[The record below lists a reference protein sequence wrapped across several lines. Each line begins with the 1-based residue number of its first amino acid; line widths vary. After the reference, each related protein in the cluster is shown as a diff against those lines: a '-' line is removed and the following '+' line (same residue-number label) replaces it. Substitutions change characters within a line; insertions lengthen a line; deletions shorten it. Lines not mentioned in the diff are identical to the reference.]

1 MIASVAVR
9 ALCEFSAKV
18 GDLDLRFTPSP
29 TALEGIQGHQRVV
42 ARRGAG
48 YESEIALEGVFQGLR
63 VRGRADGYD
72 PARNRLEE
80 IKTHRGDLARQ
91 PHNHRQLHWAQ
102 AKVYAW
108 LLCQVRGLDT
118 IDVALVYLDVDSDRQ
133 TVFLEPHSAD
143 ELRQFFEAQCICFVE
158 WAKAQAQ
165 RLGERD
171 QGLQALGFP
180 YAQFRQGQRQ
190 LAETLYKAVSTGRC
204 LMAQASTGIGKTLG
218 TLFPLLKAMVP
229 QQLDKVFFLTAK
241 TPGRALALDAV
252 RQVTAQGTLP
262 ALRTLELI
270 ARDKAC
276 EHPGLACHGEAC
288 PLAKG
293 FYDRLPAAREAAA
306 RVPMLDRAALRE
318 VALAHQVCPYYLGQ
332 EMARWV
338 DVVVADYNYYFD
350 AHALLFGLSQVNQWR
365 VAVLVDEAHNLVE
378 RGRAMY
384 SASLDQ
390 GQLLALRQA
399 KPEGLASALER
410 LNRQW
415 NALYK
420 GQRAPY
426 QAVEQV
432 PTAFLGALQQCLGL
446 IQERMEQSPAGLDP
460 ALLQFYFQAL
470 QFSRVAEGFDEHY
483 LFDVS
488 LRDGPRSRK
497 LATLALRNV
506 VPARLLAPRMSAAR
520 SVTLFSATLG
530 PRQFYADLLGMPGD
544 TAWLDVSAPFRAEQL
559 QVRIASQVSTR
570 YQQRQ
575 ASLAPIVELIAEQ
588 YQRQPG
594 NYLAF
599 FSSFEYLAQ
608 VAGLFAQ
615 RYPGIAQWAQAPG
628 MDETAREAFLG
639 RFVAEGQGIGFAVL
653 GGAFGEGVDLP
664 GSRLIGAFVA
674 TLGLPQVNPVNEQ
687 FKQRLGRQ
695 FGAGFDYAY
704 LYPGVRKVIQAAG
717 RVIRGDQDRG
727 VLLLIDERFADAR
740 VQQMFPSWWGV
751 PSVHTSVPPSHG
763 VETPST
769 LRVPTPTSR

>member
-1 MIASVAVR
+1 MSYKVAVR

-29 TALEGIQGHQRVV
+29 TAQEGIEGHRRVV
-42 ARRGAG
+42 ARRAAG
-48 YESEIALEGVFQGLR
+48 YEAEVALEGQYQGLQ

-72 PARNRLEE
+72 PVANRLEE
-80 IKTHRGDLARQ
+80 IKTYRGDLARQ
-91 PHNHRQLHWAQ
+91 PANHRQLHWAQ

-108 LLCQVRGLDT
+108 LMCQARQLPA
-118 IDVALVYLDVDSDRQ
+118 IEVALVYLDVDNDGQ
-133 TVFLEPHSAD
+133 TLISEPYRA
-143 ELRQFFEAQCICFVE
+143 EVLREFFETQCRRFLAWAQGQE
-158 WAKAQAQ
+158 Q
-165 RLGERD
+165 RLADRD
-171 QGLQALGFP
+171 RGLQALAFP
-180 YAQFRQGQRQ
+180 YPQFRQGQRQ

-229 QQLDKVFFLTAK
+229 QQLDKLYFLTAK
-241 TPGRALALDAV
+241 TPGRALALDAL
-252 RQVTAQGTLP
+252 RQVHAASPQP

-276 EHPGLACHGEAC
+276 EYPGKACHGESC
-288 PLAKG
+288 PLAQG

-306 RVPMLDRAALRE
+306 QQPLLDRDTLRE

-338 DVVVADYNYYFD
+338 DVLVADYNYYFD
-350 AHALLFGLSQVNQWR
+350 AHALLFGLAQANQWR

-378 RGRAMY
+378 RGRGMY

-390 GQLLALRQA
+390 GQLLALRQS
-399 KPEGLASALER
+399 KPPGLTSALDR

-420 GQRAPY
+420 AQRAPY
-426 QAVEQV
+426 EASERL
-432 PTAFLGALQQCLGL
+432 PEGLLSALQQCIGL
-446 IQERMEQSPAGLDP
+446 IQERLNQQPTELDP
-460 ALLQFYFQAL
+460 QVLQFFYQAL
-470 QFSRVAEGFDEHY
+470 QFSRVAELFDEHF
-483 LFDVS
+483 LFDITQ
-488 LRDGPRSRK
+488 REGPRKRR
-497 LATLALRNV
+497 LATLCLRNV
-506 VPARLLAPRMSAAR
+506 NPARLLGPRMQAAR
-520 SVTLFSATLG
+520 SVTLFSATLS
-530 PRQFYADLLGMPGD
+530 PRHFYTDLLGMPAD
-544 TAWLDVSAPFRAEQL
+544 TAWLEVAAPFRAEQL
-559 QVRIASQVSTR
+559 EVRIASQVSTR
-570 YQQRQ
+570 YHERQ
-575 ASLAPIVELIAEQ
+575 ASLAPIVALIAEQ

-599 FSSFEYLAQ
+599 FSSFEYLQQ
-608 VAGLFAQ
+608 VAGLLAEQ
-615 RYPGIAQWAQAPG
+615 HPAITLWAQAPG
-628 MDETAREAFLG
+628 MDEAARQAFLE
-639 RFVAEGQGIGFAVL
+639 RFVADGQGVGFAVL

-664 GSRLIGAFVA
+664 GTRLIGAFVA

-727 VLLLIDERFADAR
+727 VLVLIDQRFAEAR
-740 VQQMFPSWWGV
+740 VQQMFPSWWRTA
-751 PSVHTSVPPSHG
+751 S
-763 VETPST
+763 E
-769 LRVPTPTSR
+769 

>member
-1 MIASVAVR
+1 MSYSVAVR

-29 TALEGIQGHQRVV
+29 TAQEGMEGHRRVV
-42 ARRGAG
+42 ARRAAD
-48 YESEIALEGVFQGLR
+48 YESEVALEGQFESLR

-72 PARNRLEE
+72 PSCNRLEE
-80 IKTHRGDLARQ
+80 IKTYRGDLARQ
-91 PHNHRQLHWAQ
+91 PANHRQLHWAQ

-108 LLCQVRGLDT
+108 LMCQARQLPA
-118 IDVALVYLDVDSDRQ
+118 IDVALVYLDVDSDGQ
-133 TVFLEPHSAD
+133 TLISEHHSAA
-143 ELRQFFEAQCICFVE
+143 ELQAFFETQCRRFLR
-158 WAKAQAQ
+158 WAEHQQQ
-165 RLGERD
+165 RLAERD
-171 QGLQALGFP
+171 RSLQALGFP

-241 TPGRALALDAV
+241 TPGRALALDAM
-252 RQVTAQGTLP
+252 RQITDATPQP

-276 EHPGLACHGEAC
+276 EHPDKACHGESC
-288 PLAKG
+288 PLAQG

-306 RVPMLDRAALRE
+306 GLPLLDRAQLRE

-338 DVVVADYNYYFD
+338 DLVVADYNYYFD
-350 AHALLFGLSQVNQWR
+350 AHALLFSLAQANQWR

-378 RGRAMY
+378 RGRGMY

-390 GQLLALRQA
+390 GQLLALRQS
-399 KPEGLASALER
+399 KPQGLSSALDR

-420 GQRAPY
+420 EQRAPY
-426 QAVEQV
+426 QASEQL
-432 PTAFLGALQQCLGL
+432 PDAFLRALQQCIGL
-446 IQERMEQSPAGLDP
+446 IQERLNQAPAEVD
-460 ALLQFYFQAL
+460 AQVLQFFYQAL
-470 QFSRVAEGFDEHY
+470 QFSRVAELFDEY
-483 LFDVS
+483 FIFDITVRDS
-488 LRDGPRSRK
+488 LRKRR
-497 LATLALRNV
+497 LATLCLRNIT
-506 VPARLLAPRMSAAR
+506 PARLLAPRMQAAR
-520 SVTLFSATLG
+520 SVTLFSATLS
-530 PRQFYADLLGMPGD
+530 PRHFYSDLLGMPAD
-544 TAWLDVSAPFRAEQL
+544 TAWLEVAAPFRAEQL
-559 QVRIASQVSTR
+559 EVRIASQVSTR
-570 YQQRQ
+570 YRERH

-588 YQRQPG
+588 YQRKPG

-599 FSSFEYLAQ
+599 FSSFEYLQQ
-608 VAGLFAQ
+608 VAALLAE
-615 RYPGIAQWAQAPG
+615 RYGHIPHWAQAAG
-628 MDETAREAFLG
+628 MDEAARQSFLD
-639 RFVAEGQGIGFAVL
+639 RFVLDGCGVGFAVL

-664 GSRLIGAFVA
+664 GTRLIGAFVA

-717 RVIRGDQDRG
+717 RVIRGDQDQG
-727 VLLLIDERFADAR
+727 VLVLIDERFAEAR
-740 VQQMFPSWWGV
+740 VQQMFPGWWQ
-751 PSVHTSVPPSHG
+751 TAIN
-763 VETPST
+763 
-769 LRVPTPTSR
+769 

>member
-1 MIASVAVR
+1 MTYTVAVR

-29 TALEGIQGHQRVV
+29 TAQEGIAGHRRVV
-42 ARRGAG
+42 ARRGAD
-48 YESEIALEGVFQGLR
+48 YEAEVALQGQYQSLC

-72 PARNRLEE
+72 PVRNRLEE

-108 LLCQVRGLDT
+108 LLCQARGLET

-133 TVFLEPHSAD
+133 TLISEEHSASD
-143 ELRQFFEAQCICFVE
+143 LQRFFEAQCQRFLV
-158 WAKAQAQ
+158 WAEVQQQ
-165 RLGERD
+165 RLVERD
-171 QGLQALGFP
+171 RDLKALGFP
-180 YAQFRQGQRQ
+180 YPQFRQGQRQ

-218 TLFPLLKAMVP
+218 TLFPLLKAMAP

-241 TPGRALALDAV
+241 TPGRALALDAL
-252 RQVTAQGTLP
+252 RQITAATPQP

-276 EHPGLACHGEAC
+276 EYPANACHGESC
-288 PLAKG
+288 PLARG
-293 FYDRLPAAREAAA
+293 FYDRLHAAREEAA
-306 RVPMLDRAALRE
+306 RRPLLDKAVLRE

-332 EMARWV
+332 EMARWA
-338 DVVVADYNYYFD
+338 DVLVADYNYYFD
-350 AHALLFGLSQVNQWR
+350 AHALLHALTQANQWR

-378 RGRAMY
+378 RGRGMY

-390 GQLLALRQA
+390 GQLASLRQS
-399 KPEGLASALER
+399 KPPGVGSALER

-420 GQRAPY
+420 AQQAPY
-426 QAVEQV
+426 QTLDRLPED
-432 PTAFLGALQQCLGL
+432 FLRTLAQCIGL
-446 IQERMEQSPAGLDP
+446 IQERLEQAPGEVDP
-460 ALLQFYFQAL
+460 ALLQFFFQAL
-470 QFSRVAEGFDEHY
+470 QFTRVAE
-483 LFDVS
+483 LFDDHFIFDVT
-488 LRDGPRSRK
+488 LRTGPRKRRLS
-497 LATLALRNV
+497 TLCLRNV
-506 VPARLLAPRMSAAR
+506 VPARLLGPRMQAAR
-520 SVTLFSATLG
+520 SVTLFSATLS
-530 PRQFYADLLGMPGD
+530 PRHYYADLLGMPTD
-544 TAWLDVSAPFRAEQL
+544 TAWLEVAAPFRAEQL
-559 QVRIASQVSTR
+559 AVRIVSEVSTR
-570 YQQRQ
+570 YRERQ
-575 ASLAPIVELIAEQ
+575 ASLEPIVELIAVQ
-588 YQRQPG
+588 YRARPG

-599 FSSFEYLAQ
+599 FSSFEYLGQ
-608 VAGLFAQ
+608 VATLLAE
-615 RYPGIAQWAQAPG
+615 RYPAIPRWEQAPG
-628 MDETAREAFLG
+628 MDEGAREAFLK
-639 RFVAEGQGIGFAVL
+639 RFVPDGKGVGFAVL

-727 VLLLIDERFADAR
+727 VLLLIDERFAEPR
-740 VQQMFPSWWGV
+740 VQQMFPAWWKTG
-751 PSVHTSVPPSHG
+751 G
-763 VETPST
+763 E
-769 LRVPTPTSR
+769 

>member
-1 MIASVAVR
+1 MSYSVAVR

-29 TALEGIQGHQRVV
+29 TAQEGMEGHRRVV
-42 ARRGAG
+42 ARRAAD
-48 YESEIALEGVFQGLR
+48 YESEVALEGQFESLR

-72 PARNRLEE
+72 PSCNRLEE
-80 IKTHRGDLARQ
+80 IKTYRGDLARQ
-91 PHNHRQLHWAQ
+91 PANHRQLHWAQ

-108 LLCQVRGLDT
+108 LMCQARQLPE
-118 IDVALVYLDVDSDRQ
+118 IDVALVYLDVDSDGQ
-133 TVFLEPHSAD
+133 TLISEHHSAA
-143 ELRQFFEAQCICFVE
+143 ELQAFFETQCRRFLR
-158 WAKAQAQ
+158 WAEHQQQ
-165 RLGERD
+165 RLAERD
-171 QGLQALGFP
+171 RGLQALGFP
-180 YAQFRQGQRQ
+180 YTQFRQGQRQ

-241 TPGRALALDAV
+241 TPGRALALDAM
-252 RQVTAQGTLP
+252 RQITDATPQP

-276 EHPGLACHGEAC
+276 EHPDKACHGESC
-288 PLAKG
+288 PLAQG

-306 RVPMLDRAALRE
+306 GLPLLDRAQLRE

-338 DVVVADYNYYFD
+338 DLVVADYNYYFD
-350 AHALLFGLSQVNQWR
+350 AHALLFSLAQANQWR

-378 RGRAMY
+378 RGRGMY

-390 GQLLALRQA
+390 GQLLALRQS
-399 KPEGLASALER
+399 KPQGLSSALDR

-420 GQRAPY
+420 EQRAPY
-426 QAVEQV
+426 QASEQL
-432 PTAFLGALQQCLGL
+432 PDAFLRALQQCIGL
-446 IQERMEQSPAGLDP
+446 IQERLNQAPGEVDAQV
-460 ALLQFYFQAL
+460 LQFFYQAL
-470 QFSRVAEGFDEHY
+470 QFSRVAELFDEHFI
-483 LFDVS
+483 FDITVRDS
-488 LRDGPRSRK
+488 LRKRR
-497 LATLALRNV
+497 LATLCLRNIT
-506 VPARLLAPRMSAAR
+506 PARLLAPRMQAAR
-520 SVTLFSATLG
+520 SVTLFSATLS
-530 PRQFYADLLGMPGD
+530 PRHFYSDLLGMPAD
-544 TAWLDVSAPFRAEQL
+544 TAWLEVAAPFRAEQL
-559 QVRIASQVSTR
+559 EVRIASQVSTR
-570 YQQRQ
+570 YRERH

-588 YQRQPG
+588 YQRKPG

-599 FSSFEYLAQ
+599 FSSFEYLQQ
-608 VAGLFAQ
+608 VVALLAE
-615 RYPGIAQWAQAPG
+615 RYGHIPHWAQAAG
-628 MDETAREAFLG
+628 MDEAARQAFLD
-639 RFVAEGQGIGFAVL
+639 RFVLDGCGVGFAVL

-664 GSRLIGAFVA
+664 GTRLIGAFVA

-717 RVIRGDQDRG
+717 RVIRGDQDQG
-727 VLLLIDERFADAR
+727 VLVLIDERFAEAR
-740 VQQMFPSWWGV
+740 VQQMFPGWWQ
-751 PSVHTSVPPSHG
+751 TAIN
-763 VETPST
+763 
-769 LRVPTPTSR
+769 

>member
-1 MIASVAVR
+1 VSYSVAVR

-29 TALEGIQGHQRVV
+29 TAQEGMEGHRRVV
-42 ARRGAG
+42 ARRAAD
-48 YESEIALEGVFQGLR
+48 YESEVALEGQFESLR

-72 PARNRLEE
+72 PSCNRLEE
-80 IKTHRGDLARQ
+80 IKTYRGDLARQ
-91 PHNHRQLHWAQ
+91 PANHRQLHWAQ

-108 LLCQVRGLDT
+108 LMCQARQLPA
-118 IDVALVYLDVDSDRQ
+118 IDVALVYLDVDSDGQ
-133 TVFLEPHSAD
+133 TLISQHHSAA
-143 ELRQFFEAQCICFVE
+143 ELQTFFETQCRRFLC
-158 WAKAQAQ
+158 WAEHQQQ
-165 RLGERD
+165 RLAERD
-171 QGLQALGFP
+171 RSLQALGFP

-241 TPGRALALDAV
+241 TPGRALALDAM
-252 RQVTAQGTLP
+252 RQITDATPQP

-276 EHPGLACHGEAC
+276 EHPDKACHGESC
-288 PLAKG
+288 PLAQG

-306 RVPMLDRAALRE
+306 GLPLLDRAQLRE

-338 DVVVADYNYYFD
+338 DLVVADYNYYFD
-350 AHALLFGLSQVNQWR
+350 AHALLFSLAQANQWR

-378 RGRAMY
+378 RGRGMY

-390 GQLLALRQA
+390 GQLLALRQS
-399 KPEGLASALER
+399 KPQGLSSALDR

-420 GQRAPY
+420 EQRAPY
-426 QAVEQV
+426 QASEQL
-432 PTAFLGALQQCLGL
+432 PDALLRALQQCIGL
-446 IQERMEQSPAGLDP
+446 IQERLNQAPAEVD
-460 ALLQFYFQAL
+460 AQVLQFFYQAL
-470 QFSRVAEGFDEHY
+470 QFSRVAELFDEHFI
-483 LFDVS
+483 FDITVRDS
-488 LRDGPRSRK
+488 LRKRR
-497 LATLALRNV
+497 LATLCLRNIT
-506 VPARLLAPRMSAAR
+506 PARLLAPRMQAAR
-520 SVTLFSATLG
+520 SVTLFSATLS
-530 PRQFYADLLGMPGD
+530 PRHFYSDLLGMPAD
-544 TAWLDVSAPFRAEQL
+544 TAWLEVAAPFRAEQL
-559 QVRIASQVSTR
+559 EVRIASQVSTR
-570 YQQRQ
+570 YRERHV
-575 ASLAPIVELIAEQ
+575 SLAPIVELIAEQ
-588 YQRQPG
+588 YQRKPG

-599 FSSFEYLAQ
+599 FSSFEYLQQ
-608 VAGLFAQ
+608 VAALLAE
-615 RYPGIAQWAQAPG
+615 RYGHIPHWAQAAG
-628 MDETAREAFLG
+628 MDEAARQSFLD
-639 RFVAEGQGIGFAVL
+639 RFVLDGCGVGFAVL

-664 GSRLIGAFVA
+664 GTRLIGAFVA

-717 RVIRGDQDRG
+717 RVIRGDQDQG
-727 VLLLIDERFADAR
+727 VLVLIDERFAEAR
-740 VQQMFPSWWGV
+740 VQQMFPGWWQ
-751 PSVHTSVPPSHG
+751 TAIN
-763 VETPST
+763 
-769 LRVPTPTSR
+769 

>member
-1 MIASVAVR
+1 MNYCVAVR

-29 TALEGIQGHQRVV
+29 TALEGIEGHRRVV
-42 ARRGAG
+42 ARRAAD
-48 YESEIALEGVFQGLR
+48 YESEITLEGQYQGLQ

-72 PARNRLEE
+72 PGRNRLEE
-80 IKTHRGDLARQ
+80 IKTYRGDLARQ
-91 PHNHRQLHWAQ
+91 PANHRQLHWAQ

-108 LLCQVRGLDT
+108 LLCQARQLT
-118 IDVALVYLDVDSDRQ
+118 SIDVALVYLDVDSDGQ
-133 TVFLEPHSAD
+133 TLISEHYPAD
-143 ELRQFFEAQCICFVE
+143 ELQGFFETQCQRFLAWAQYQE
-158 WAKAQAQ
+158 Q
-165 RLGERD
+165 RLLERN
-171 QGLQALGFP
+171 QGLQALSFP
-180 YAQFRQGQRQ
+180 YPQFRQGQRQ

-229 QQLDKVFFLTAK
+229 QQLDKLFFLTAK
-241 TPGRALALDAV
+241 TPGRALALDTL
-252 RQVTAQGTLP
+252 RQIDEASKQP

-276 EHPGLACHGEAC
+276 EHPDKACHGESC
-288 PLAKG
+288 PLARG

-306 RVPMLDRAALRE
+306 CLPMLDRQQLRE

-338 DVVVADYNYYFD
+338 DVLVADYNYYFD
-350 AHALLFGLSQVNQWR
+350 AHALLFSLTQANQWR

-378 RGRAMY
+378 RGRGMY

-390 GQLLALRQA
+390 GQLLALRQS
-399 KPEGLASALER
+399 KPPGLTSALDR

-415 NALYK
+415 NAVYK
-420 GQRAPY
+420 AQQAPY
-426 QAVEQV
+426 QASDHLPE
-432 PTAFLGALQQCLGL
+432 AFLRTLQQCIGV
-446 IQERMEQSPAGLDP
+446 IQERLDQATAEVDP
-460 ALLQFYFQAL
+460 QVLQFFFQAL
-470 QFSRVAEGFDEHY
+470 QFNRVAELFDEHF

-488 LRDGPRSRK
+488 LRDGQRK
-497 LATLALRNV
+497 RRLATLCLRNV
-506 VPARLLAPRMSAAR
+506 TPARLLAPRMQAAR
-520 SVTLFSATLG
+520 SVTLFSATLS
-530 PRQFYADLLGMPGD
+530 PRHFYADLLGMPAD
-544 TAWLDVSAPFRAEQL
+544 TAWLEVAAPFRGEQL
-559 QVRIASQVSTR
+559 EVRIASEVSTR

-575 ASLAPIVELIAEQ
+575 ASLLPITKLIAEQ
-588 YQRQPG
+588 YQRMPG

-599 FSSFEYLAQ
+599 FSSFEYLQQ
-608 VAGLFAQ
+608 VVDVVTRLHPSIPLWQ
-615 RYPGIAQWAQAPG
+615 QTPG
-628 MDETAREAFLG
+628 MDEQARQAFLE
-639 RFVAEGQGIGFAVL
+639 RFVADGQGVGFAVL

-664 GSRLIGAFVA
+664 GTRLVGAFVA

-727 VLLLIDERFADAR
+727 VLVLIDERFAQAR
-740 VQQMFPSWWGV
+740 VQQMFPAWW
-751 PSVHTSVPPSHG
+751 HTAS
-763 VETPST
+763 E
-769 LRVPTPTSR
+769 

>member
-1 MIASVAVR
+1 MSYRVAVR
-9 ALCEFSAKV
+9 SLCEFTAKV

-29 TALEGIQGHQRVV
+29 TAQEGIEGHRRVV
-42 ARRGAG
+42 ARRAAG
-48 YESEIALEGVFQGLR
+48 YEAEVALEGAYQGLQ

-72 PARNRLEE
+72 PAANRLEE
-80 IKTHRGDLARQ
+80 IKTYRADLARQ
-91 PHNHRQLHWAQ
+91 PANHRQLHWAQ

-108 LLCQVRGLDT
+108 LLCQARQLPA
-118 IDVALVYLDVDSDRQ
+118 IEVALVYLNVDNDSQ
-133 TVFLEPHSAD
+133 TLISEHYSAA
-143 ELRQFFEAQCICFVE
+143 ELQAFFETQCMCFLAWAQG
-158 WAKAQAQ
+158 QTQ
-165 RLGERD
+165 RLAERD
-171 QGLQALGFP
+171 RGLQTLGFP
-180 YAQFRQGQRQ
+180 YPQFRQGQRQ

-241 TPGRALALDAV
+241 TPGRALALEALQQIT
-252 RQVTAQGTLP
+252 RATPQP

-276 EHPGLACHGEAC
+276 EHPDKACHGDAC
-288 PLAKG
+288 PLAQG

-306 RVPMLDRAALRE
+306 RLPLLDRANLRD

-338 DVVVADYNYYFD
+338 DVLVADYNYYFD
-350 AHALLFGLSQVNQWR
+350 AHALLFGLTQANQWR

-378 RGRAMY
+378 RGRGMY

-390 GQLLALRQA
+390 GQLQALRQR
-399 KPEGLASALER
+399 KPPGLASALDR

-420 GQRAPY
+420 AQRAPY
-426 QAVEQV
+426 LATEQL
-432 PTAFLGALQQCLGL
+432 PDAFLRALQQCIGL
-446 IQERMEQSPAGLDP
+446 IQERLNESPVEVDTHI
-460 ALLQFYFQAL
+460 LQFYFQAL
-470 QFSRVAEGFDEHY
+470 QFNRVAELFDEHF

-488 LRDGPRSRK
+488 LREGPRQRR
-497 LATLALRNV
+497 LATLCLRNV
-506 VPARLLAPRMSAAR
+506 TPAKLLGPRMQAAR
-520 SVTLFSATLG
+520 SVTLFSATLS
-530 PRQFYADLLGMPGD
+530 PRHFYTDLLGMPPD
-544 TAWLDVSAPFRAEQL
+544 TAWLEVAAPFRAEQL
-559 QVRIASQVSTR
+559 EVRIASQVSTR
-570 YQQRQ
+570 YHERR
-575 ASLAPIVELIAEQ
+575 ASLAPIVALIAEQ

-599 FSSFEYLAQ
+599 FSSFEYLQQ
-608 VAGLFAQ
+608 VHALLTEQHPA
-615 RYPGIAQWAQAPG
+615 IAAWAQAPG
-628 MDETAREAFLG
+628 MDEAARQAFLA
-639 RFVAEGQGIGFAVL
+639 RFAADGQGVGFAVL

-664 GSRLIGAFVA
+664 GTRLIGAFVA

-695 FGAGFDYAY
+695 FGAGFDYVY

-727 VLLLIDERFADAR
+727 VLVLIDQRFAEPH
-740 VQQMFPSWWGV
+740 VQQMFPSWWQIAR
-751 PSVHTSVPPSHG
+751 
-763 VETPST
+763 E
-769 LRVPTPTSR
+769 

>member
-1 MIASVAVR
+1 MNYSVAVR

-29 TALEGIQGHQRVV
+29 TALEGIEGHRRVV
-42 ARRGAG
+42 ARRAAD
-48 YESEIALEGVFQGLR
+48 YVSEITLEGHYQGLQ

-72 PARNRLEE
+72 PGRNRLEE
-80 IKTHRGDLARQ
+80 IKTYRGDLARQ
-91 PHNHRQLHWAQ
+91 PANHRQLHWAQ

-108 LLCQVRGLDT
+108 LLCQARQLT
-118 IDVALVYLDVDSDRQ
+118 SIDVALVYLDVDSDGQ
-133 TVFLEPHSAD
+133 TLISEHYLATELQVFYET
-143 ELRQFFEAQCICFVE
+143 QCQRFLAWAEYQERRLVE
-158 WAKAQAQ
+158 
-165 RLGERD
+165 RN
-171 QGLQALGFP
+171 QGLQALSFP
-180 YAQFRQGQRQ
+180 YPQFRQGQRQ

-229 QQLDKVFFLTAK
+229 QQLDKLFFLTAK
-241 TPGRALALDAV
+241 TPGRALALESLRQIDAASP
-252 RQVTAQGTLP
+252 QP

-276 EHPGLACHGEAC
+276 EHPDKACHGESC

-306 RVPMLDRAALRE
+306 RLPLLDRQRLRE

-338 DVVVADYNYYFD
+338 DVLVADYNYYFD
-350 AHALLFGLSQVNQWR
+350 AHALLFSLTQANQWR

-378 RGRAMY
+378 RGRGMY

-390 GQLLALRQA
+390 GQLLALRQS
-399 KPEGLASALER
+399 KPPGLASVLDR

-415 NALYK
+415 NAVYK
-420 GQRAPY
+420 VQQAPY
-426 QAVEQV
+426 QASDQV
-432 PTAFLGALQQCLGL
+432 SEAFLRALQQCIGV
-446 IQERMEQSPAGLDP
+446 IQERLDQATADVDP
-460 ALLQFYFQAL
+460 QVLQFFFQAL
-470 QFSRVAEGFDEHY
+470 QFNRVAELFDEHF

-488 LRDGPRSRK
+488 LRNGPGKRR
-497 LATLALRNV
+497 LATLCLRNV
-506 VPARLLAPRMSAAR
+506 TPARLLAPRMQAAR
-520 SVTLFSATLG
+520 SVTLFSATLS
-530 PRQFYADLLGMPGD
+530 PRHFYADLLGMPAD
-544 TAWLDVSAPFRAEQL
+544 TAWLEVAAPFRGEQL
-559 QVRIASQVSTR
+559 EVRIASEVSTR

-575 ASLAPIVELIAEQ
+575 ASLVPIAELIAEQ
-588 YQRQPG
+588 YQRMPG

-599 FSSFEYLAQ
+599 FSSFEYLQQ
-608 VAGLFAQ
+608 VVDVVARLHPTMPLWQ
-615 RYPGIAQWAQAPG
+615 QTPG
-628 MDETAREAFLG
+628 MDEQARQAFLD
-639 RFVAEGQGIGFAVL
+639 RFVADGQGVGFAVL

-664 GSRLIGAFVA
+664 GTRLVGAFVA

-687 FKQRLGRQ
+687 FKQRLHRQ

-727 VLLLIDERFADAR
+727 VLVLIDERFAQAR
-740 VQQMFPSWWGV
+740 VQQMFPAWW
-751 PSVHTSVPPSHG
+751 HTAS
-763 VETPST
+763 E
-769 LRVPTPTSR
+769 

>member
-1 MIASVAVR
+1 MTYTVAVR

-29 TALEGIQGHQRVV
+29 TAQEGIAGHRRVV

-48 YESEIALEGVFQGLR
+48 YQSEVALQGEYQGLE

-72 PARNRLEE
+72 PAANRLEE

-91 PHNHRQLHWAQ
+91 PGNHRQLHWAQ

-108 LLCQVRGLDT
+108 LLCQARQLDS
-118 IDVALVYLDVDSDRQ
+118 IEVALVYLDVDSDRQ
-133 TVFLEPHSAD
+133 TVISEQHTATDLQ
-143 ELRQFFEAQCICFVE
+143 RFFESQCRCFLA
-158 WAKAQAQ
+158 WAQAQ
-165 RLGERD
+165 EGRLAERD
-171 QGLQALGFP
+171 RDLKALGFP
-180 YAQFRQGQRQ
+180 YPQFRQGQRQ

-229 QQLDKVFFLTAK
+229 QQLDKLFFLTAK
-241 TPGRALALDAV
+241 TPGRALALDAL
-252 RQVTAQGTLP
+252 RQVTEATPQP

-276 EHPGLACHGEAC
+276 EHPGSACHGESC
-288 PLAKG
+288 PLARG

-306 RVPMLDRAALRE
+306 QRPLLDRAGLRE

-338 DVVVADYNYYFD
+338 DVLVADYNYYFD
-350 AHALLFGLSQVNQWR
+350 AHALLHALTQANQWR

-378 RGRAMY
+378 RGRGMY

-390 GQLLALRQA
+390 GQLQALRQG
-399 KPEGLASALER
+399 KPAGLGSALDR

-420 GQRAPY
+420 AQRAPY
-426 QAVEQV
+426 EASDQL
-432 PTAFLGALQQCLGL
+432 PGAFLDALQQCIGL
-446 IQERMEQSPAGLDP
+446 IQARLEQAPGEMEPAV
-460 ALLQFYFQAL
+460 LQFYFQAL
-470 QFSRVAEGFDEHY
+470 QFNRVAELFDEHFI
-483 LFDVS
+483 FDVS
-488 LRDGPRSRK
+488 VRSGPRKRR
-497 LATLALRNV
+497 LATLCLRNV
-506 VPARLLAPRMSAAR
+506 IPARLLGPRMSAAR
-520 SVTLFSATLG
+520 SVTLFSATLN
-530 PRQFYADLLGMPGD
+530 PRHFYADLLGMPAD
-544 TAWLDVSAPFRAEQL
+544 TAWLEVAAPFRAEQL
-559 QVRIASQVSTR
+559 QVRIASQVCTR
-570 YQQRQ
+570 YRERH

-588 YQRQPG
+588 YRRAPG

-599 FSSFEYLAQ
+599 FSSFEYLGQ
-608 VAGLFAQ
+608 VAALLAE
-615 RYPGIAQWAQAPG
+615 RYPTIPRWEQAPG
-628 MDETAREAFLG
+628 MDEGAREAFLA
-639 RFVAEGQGIGFAVL
+639 RFVPDGQGVGFAVL

-664 GSRLIGAFVA
+664 GTRLIGAFVA

-717 RVIRGDQDRG
+717 RVIRGDQDQG
-727 VLLLIDERFADAR
+727 VLLLIDERFAEPR
-740 VQQMFPSWWGV
+740 VRQMFPGWWQVAG
-751 PSVHTSVPPSHG
+751 
-763 VETPST
+763 E
-769 LRVPTPTSR
+769 

>member
-1 MIASVAVR
+1 MSYRVAVR

-29 TALEGIQGHQRVV
+29 TAQEGIEGHRRVV
-42 ARRGAG
+42 ARRAAG
-48 YESEIALEGVFQGLR
+48 YEVEVALEGEYQGLL

-72 PARNRLEE
+72 PAANRLEE
-80 IKTHRGDLARQ
+80 IKTYRGDLARQ
-91 PHNHRQLHWAQ
+91 PANHRQLHWAQ

-108 LLCQVRGLDT
+108 LLCEARQLPDIEVG
-118 IDVALVYLDVDSDRQ
+118 LVYQDVDNDSQ
-133 TVFLEPHSAD
+133 TLISEHYRAD
-143 ELRQFFEAQCICFVE
+143 ELQGFFETQCQRFLA
-158 WAKAQAQ
+158 WAQAQ
-165 RLGERD
+165 QQRLAERD

-180 YAQFRQGQRQ
+180 YPEFRKGQRQ

-241 TPGRALALDAV
+241 TPGRALALDALG
-252 RQVTAQGTLP
+252 QINAGSPQP

-276 EHPGLACHGEAC
+276 EYPDKACHGESC
-288 PLAKG
+288 PLAQG

-306 RVPMLDRAALRE
+306 LRPMLDRAGLRE

-338 DVVVADYNYYFD
+338 DVLVADYNYYFD
-350 AHALLFGLSQVNQWR
+350 AHAMLFSLTQLHQWR

-378 RGRAMY
+378 RGRSMY

-390 GQLLALRQA
+390 GQLLALRQS
-399 KPEGLASALER
+399 KPQGLGSALDR

-420 GQRAPY
+420 DQHAPY
-426 QAVEQV
+426 QASDQLPE
-432 PTAFLGALQQCLGL
+432 AFLRALQQCIGL
-446 IQERMEQSPAGLDP
+446 IQERMNESPAEVD
-460 ALLQFYFQAL
+460 AQVLQFFYQAL
-470 QFSRVAEGFDEHY
+470 QFSRIAELFDEHF

-488 LRDGPRSRK
+488 LRKGPRKRRLGS
-497 LATLALRNV
+497 LCLRNV
-506 VPARLLAPRMSAAR
+506 TPARLLAPRMHAAR
-520 SVTLFSATLG
+520 SVTLFSATLS
-530 PRQFYADLLGMPGD
+530 PRPFYSDLLGMPAD
-544 TAWLDVSAPFRAEQL
+544 TAWLEVAAPFRAEQL
-559 QVRIASQVSTR
+559 EVRIASQVSTR
-570 YQQRQ
+570 YRQRQ
-575 ASLAPIVELIAEQ
+575 ASLAPITALIAEQ

-599 FSSFEYLAQ
+599 FSSFEYLQQ
-608 VAGLFAQ
+608 VASLLAEHH
-615 RYPGIAQWAQAPG
+615 PGIPLWAQAPG
-628 MDETAREAFLG
+628 MDESARQAFLD
-639 RFVAEGQGIGFAVL
+639 RFVADGQGVGFAVL

-664 GSRLIGAFVA
+664 GTRLIGAFVA

-687 FKQRLGRQ
+687 FKQRLGQQ

-727 VLLLIDERFADAR
+727 VLVLIDERFAEQR
-740 VQQMFPSWWGV
+740 VQQMFPAWWQV
-751 PSVHTSVPPSHG
+751 AVK
-763 VETPST
+763 
-769 LRVPTPTSR
+769 

>member
-1 MIASVAVR
+1 VSYRVAVR

-29 TALEGIQGHQRVV
+29 TAQEGIEGHRRVV
-42 ARRGAG
+42 ARRAAG
-48 YESEIALEGVFQGLR
+48 YEAEVALEGSYQGLQ

-72 PARNRLEE
+72 PVANRLEE
-80 IKTHRGDLARQ
+80 IKTYRGDLARQ
-91 PHNHRQLHWAQ
+91 PGNHRQLHWAQ

-108 LLCQVRGLDT
+108 LMCQARQLPA
-118 IDVALVYLDVDSDRQ
+118 IEVALVYLHVDNDGQ
-133 TVFLEPHSAD
+133 TLISEHYSAGT
-143 ELRQFFEAQCICFVE
+143 LQTFFETQCQRFLA
-158 WAKAQAQ
+158 WAHGQEQ
-165 RLGERD
+165 RLAERN
-171 QGLQALGFP
+171 QGLQALAFP
-180 YAQFRQGQRQ
+180 YPQFRQGQRQ

-229 QQLDKVFFLTAK
+229 QQLDKLFFLTAK
-241 TPGRALALDAV
+241 TPGRALALDALQ
-252 RQVTAQGTLP
+252 QVSDASPQP

-276 EHPGLACHGEAC
+276 EHPDKACHGESC

-306 RVPMLDRAALRE
+306 QLPMLDRARLRD

-338 DVVVADYNYYFD
+338 DVLVADYNYYFD
-350 AHALLFGLSQVNQWR
+350 AHALLFSLSQANQWR

-378 RGRAMY
+378 RGRSMY

-390 GQLLALRQA
+390 GQLMALRQS
-399 KPEGLASALER
+399 KPQGLVSALDR

-420 GQRAPY
+420 EQRAPY
-426 QAVEQV
+426 QATEQL
-432 PTAFLGALQQCLGL
+432 PDAFLRALQQCIGL
-446 IQERMEQSPAGLDP
+446 IQERLNETPTEVDAQV
-460 ALLQFYFQAL
+460 LQFFFQAL
-470 QFSRVAEGFDEHY
+470 QFSRVAELFDEHF

-488 LRDGPRSRK
+488 LRDGPRKRR
-497 LATLALRNV
+497 LASLCLRNV
-506 VPARLLAPRMSAAR
+506 TPARLLGPRMQAAR
-520 SVTLFSATLG
+520 SVTLFSATLS
-530 PRQFYADLLGMPGD
+530 PRHFYTDLLGMPAD
-544 TAWLDVSAPFRAEQL
+544 TAWLEVAAPFRAEQL
-559 QVRIASQVSTR
+559 EVRIASQVSTR
-570 YQQRQ
+570 YRERQ
-575 ASLAPIVELIAEQ
+575 ASLAPIVALIAEQ

-599 FSSFEYLAQ
+599 FSSFEYLQQ
-608 VAGLFAQ
+608 VHALLAE
-615 RYPGIAQWAQAPG
+615 RHPAIPTWAQAPG
-628 MDETAREAFLG
+628 MDETARGAFLA
-639 RFVAEGQGIGFAVL
+639 RFAPDGQGVGFAVL

-664 GSRLIGAFVA
+664 GTRLIGAFVA

-727 VLLLIDERFADAR
+727 VLVLIDERFAEAR
-740 VQQMFPSWWGV
+740 VQQMFPSWWQTA
-751 PSVHTSVPPSHG
+751 S
-763 VETPST
+763 E
-769 LRVPTPTSR
+769 

>member
-1 MIASVAVR
+1 VSYSVAVR

-29 TALEGIQGHQRVV
+29 TAQEGMEGHRRVV
-42 ARRGAG
+42 ARRAAD
-48 YESEIALEGVFQGLR
+48 YESEVALEGQFESLR

-72 PARNRLEE
+72 PSCNRLEE
-80 IKTHRGDLARQ
+80 IKTYRGDLARQ
-91 PHNHRQLHWAQ
+91 PANHRQLHWAQ

-108 LLCQVRGLDT
+108 LMCQARQLPA
-118 IDVALVYLDVDSDRQ
+118 IDVALVYLDVDSDGQ
-133 TVFLEPHSAD
+133 TLISQHHSAA
-143 ELRQFFEAQCICFVE
+143 ELQTFFETQCRRFLR
-158 WAKAQAQ
+158 WAEHQQQ
-165 RLGERD
+165 RLAERD
-171 QGLQALGFP
+171 RSLQALGFP

-241 TPGRALALDAV
+241 TPGRALALDAM
-252 RQVTAQGTLP
+252 RQITDATPQP

-276 EHPGLACHGEAC
+276 EHPDKACHGESC
-288 PLAKG
+288 PLAQG

-306 RVPMLDRAALRE
+306 GLPLLDRAQLRE

-338 DVVVADYNYYFD
+338 DLVVADYNYYFD
-350 AHALLFGLSQVNQWR
+350 AHALLFSLAQANQWR

-378 RGRAMY
+378 RGRGMY

-390 GQLLALRQA
+390 GQLLALRQS
-399 KPEGLASALER
+399 KPQGLSSALDR

-420 GQRAPY
+420 EQRAPY
-426 QAVEQV
+426 QASEQL
-432 PTAFLGALQQCLGL
+432 PDAFLRALQQCIGL
-446 IQERMEQSPAGLDP
+446 IQERLNQAPAEVD
-460 ALLQFYFQAL
+460 AQVLQFFYQAL
-470 QFSRVAEGFDEHY
+470 QFSRVAELFDEHFI
-483 LFDVS
+483 FDITVRDS
-488 LRDGPRSRK
+488 LRKRR
-497 LATLALRNV
+497 LATLCLRNIT
-506 VPARLLAPRMSAAR
+506 PARLLAPRMQAAR
-520 SVTLFSATLG
+520 SVTLFSATLS
-530 PRQFYADLLGMPGD
+530 PRHFYSDLLGMPAD
-544 TAWLDVSAPFRAEQL
+544 TAWLEVAAPFRAEQL
-559 QVRIASQVSTR
+559 EVRIASQVSTR
-570 YQQRQ
+570 YRERH

-588 YQRQPG
+588 YQRKPG

-599 FSSFEYLAQ
+599 FSSFEYLQQ
-608 VAGLFAQ
+608 VAALLAE
-615 RYPGIAQWAQAPG
+615 RYGHIPHWAQAAG
-628 MDETAREAFLG
+628 MDEAARQSFLD
-639 RFVAEGQGIGFAVL
+639 RFVLDGCGVGFAVL

-664 GSRLIGAFVA
+664 GTRLIGAFVA

-717 RVIRGDQDRG
+717 RVIRGDQDQG
-727 VLLLIDERFADAR
+727 VLVLIDERFAEAR
-740 VQQMFPSWWGV
+740 VQQMFPGWWQ
-751 PSVHTSVPPSHG
+751 TAIN
-763 VETPST
+763 
-769 LRVPTPTSR
+769 